1 MLELFNPF
9 TAPTTSQRKRAEAA
23 QAEYAKRR
31 GPLEARRQR
40 AGVLQALVGLAHGRL
55 QAQYNELLATGPAD
69 DTLDSLLA
77 WSERAGALA
86 MQLRAL
92 RDLTAHANAEQLKVE
107 RELNLLIESWRD

>member
-9 TAPTTSQRKRAEAA
+9 GPTTSQRKRAEAA
-23 QAEYAKRR
+23 QAEYQKQR
-31 GPLEARRQR
+31 GPLEARRRR
-40 AGVLQALVGLAHGRL
+40 AGALQALAGLAHGRL
-55 QAQYNELLATGPAD
+55 QTRYNELLATGPDD

-92 RDLTAHANAEQLKVE
+92 NDLAAHANAEQLKVE
-107 RELNLLIESWRD
+107 RELNLLIETWKD